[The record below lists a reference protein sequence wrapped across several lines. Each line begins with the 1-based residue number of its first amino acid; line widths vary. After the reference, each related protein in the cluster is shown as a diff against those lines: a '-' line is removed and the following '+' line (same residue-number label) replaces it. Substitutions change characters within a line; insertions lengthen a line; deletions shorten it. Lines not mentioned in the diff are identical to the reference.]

1 MNAHW
6 GHGVTLD
13 LATLFFVTV
22 FMLGLG
28 GVLLLFAWLQNRSTT
43 ALAWWGAAFLLFAP
57 ATALFGLR
65 GNLPDIWSVVV
76 CNAIYSLAYGLL
88 WTGARVFEGRRPALF
103 WMTAGA
109 VIWLVAS
116 QFSFF
121 MQSLPLRIVVASTI
135 VLAYCLL
142 FVRELWQ
149 GRHEGLMSRWP
160 VMAMVG
166 LHGVFFLVRVPAV
179 TSMPFPVGANPPEP
193 MAALIMVFGPL
204 FYAFALVF
212 LLMALTKER
221 AELYQRRAA
230 NIDSLTGIANRRGFT
245 ELAGRV
251 IARSNTDK
259 APLALLVF
267 DLDNFK
273 GVNDRF
279 GHRAGDRV
287 LVLFANTIQKTLRP
301 LDLVGRLGG
310 EEFVALLPDVTQDI
324 TMDIAERIRDSF
336 AAAAYEV
343 DGKRVSATV
352 SIGTASATQAGY
364 DFDTLYAVA
373 DAALYRA
380 KQKGRNRIEPGRPSL
395 TMLPQALE
403 S

>member
-1 MNAHW
+1 
-6 GHGVTLD
+6 VTLD

-22 FMLGLG
+22 VILGLG

-43 ALAWWGAAFLLFAP
+43 ALAWWGGAFLLFAP

-65 GNLPDIWSVVV
+65 GHISEFWSIVV
-76 CNAIYSLAYGLL
+76 CNMVYSLAYGLL

-103 WMTAGA
+103 GMAAGA
-109 VIWLVAS
+109 AVWLLAS

-121 MQSLPLRIVVASTI
+121 MQSLPLRIVLASTI
-135 VLAYCLL
+135 VLTYCLL

-149 GRHEGLMSRWP
+149 GRNEGLMSRWP

-166 LHGVFFLVRVPAV
+166 LHGLFFLVRVPAV
-179 TSMPFPVGANPPEP
+179 TSLPFPVGANSPDTL
-193 MAALIMVFGPL
+193 AALAMVFGPL

-230 NIDSLTGIANRRGFT
+230 NIDPLTGIANRRGFT
-245 ELAGRV
+245 ELAARV
-251 IARSNTDK
+251 IVRSNTDK
-259 APLALLVF
+259 APLALLLF

-273 GVNDRF
+273 GINDRF

-287 LVLFANTIQKTLRP
+287 LVLFANTVQQALRP
-301 LDLVGRLGG
+301 LDLVGRIGG
-310 EEFVALLPDVTQDI
+310 EEFVALLPGVTPD
-324 TMDIAERIRDSF
+324 TMMDIAERVRDSF
-336 AAAAYEV
+336 ADAAREV
-343 DGKRVSATV
+343 DGQRISATV

-364 DFDTLYAVA
+364 DFDILYAVA

-380 KQKGRNRIEPGRPSL
+380 KQKGRNRIEAGRPSL

>member
-1 MNAHW
+1 M
-6 GHGVTLD
+6 TLD

-43 ALAWWGAAFLLFAP
+43 ALAWWGAAFLFFAP

-65 GNLPDIWSVVV
+65 GNLPEFWSIVV
-76 CNAIYSLAYGLL
+76 CNAVYSLAYGLL
-88 WTGARVFEGRRPALF
+88 WTGARVFEGRRPALI
-103 WMTAGA
+103 WMAAGA
-109 VIWLVAS
+109 AIWVVVS

-121 MQSLPLRIVVASTI
+121 MQSLPLRIVIASTI
-135 VLAYCLL
+135 VLTYCLL
-142 FVRELWQ
+142 FVWELWR
-149 GRHEGLMSRWP
+149 GRREGLMSRWP

-166 LHGVFFLVRVPAV
+166 LHGLFFLVRIPAV
-179 TSMPFPVGANPPEP
+179 TSMPFPIGANSPASL
-193 MAALIMVFGPL
+193 AALLMVFGPL

-230 NIDSLTGIANRRGFT
+230 NIDPLTGIANRRGFT
-245 ELAGRV
+245 EIAGRV
-251 IARSNTDK
+251 IARSKADN
-259 APLALLVF
+259 APLALLLF

-273 GVNDRF
+273 GINDRF

-287 LVLFANTIQKTLRP
+287 LVVFADAIQQALRP

-310 EEFVALLPDVTQDI
+310 EEFVALLPGVTPDI
-324 TMDIAERIRDSF
+324 MMDIAERVRDSF
-336 AAAAYEV
+336 AAAAGEL
-343 DGKRVSATV
+343 DGQRISATV
-352 SIGTASATQAGY
+352 SVGTASATQAGY
-364 DFDTLYAVA
+364 EFDTLYAVA

-395 TMLPQALE
+395 TMLPNVMK

>member
-1 MNAHW
+1 M
-6 GHGVTLD
+6 TLD

-28 GVLLLFAWLQNRSTT
+28 GVLLLFAWLQNRSTA
-43 ALAWWGAAFLLFAP
+43 ALAWWGTAFLLFAP

-65 GNLPDIWSVVV
+65 GQLPEFWSIVV
-76 CNAIYSLAYGLL
+76 CNAVYSLAYGLL

-103 WMTAGA
+103 GMAAGA
-109 VIWLVAS
+109 AVWLAAS

-135 VLAYCLL
+135 VLSYCLL
-142 FVRELWQ
+142 FVWELWR
-149 GRHEGLMSRWP
+149 GRREGLMSRWP

-166 LHGVFFLVRVPAV
+166 LHGLFFLARVPAV
-179 TSMPFPVGANPPEP
+179 TSLPFPIGANPPHSL
-193 MAALIMVFGPL
+193 AALVMVFGPL

-251 IARSNTDK
+251 IARSDTDK
-259 APLALLVF
+259 APLALLLF

-287 LVLFANTIQKTLRP
+287 LVLFANTMQQTLRP

-310 EEFVALLPDVTQDI
+310 EEFVALLPGVTPDT

-336 AAAAYEV
+336 AAAAREV
-343 DGKRVSATV
+343 DGHRVSATV

-395 TMLPQALE
+395 TVLPQALE